1 MKHPVSYLLL
11 VALLVTGGRSAAAQ
25 DAQKTLTA
33 TEKAYVLSK
42 LCTEVKYNF
51 AFYDRLPFDWD
62 SLCVSS
68 LPQLVATPDD
78 DTYIAALQRLFAQLG
93 DGHTYI
99 YAESRGARADWIK
112 PLPMRTKRIGD
123 RVFVT
128 DVRNSELRKRGVE
141 RGCEVVRIN
150 GMAVDEYVERHKRP
164 VLASSTPQWTAFA
177 PYREFELTKAKGSQ
191 VARIEF
197 RDRKG
202 KRFAVESPRNIA
214 WDLPSQTPTF
224 SFEVLPGNIGLLAIR
239 SFMDDDFRE
248 AFDAL
253 YGQILQTDAL
263 IIDLRDNGG
272 GNSAYADYVMRHLTD
287 RPLRQGRWSSPMYV
301 AAHGSWN
308 LPQEWYMET
317 PHDLAPVEGVA
328 PYLRPVAVLVNA
340 TTFSS
345 AENFCVTFRG
355 ARRGKLIGTPTGG
368 STGNPILID
377 AGYGI
382 YACSAPK
389 TNGVS
394 TARFS
399 SAKASCRTSRSRRRP
414 KYSSQDGTSSS
425 NGRCRS
431 SDSEKGTAA
440 FLFPFPANPKQKTP
454 SGEDF
459 IRILSTFAG

>member
-1 MKHPVSYLLL
+1 MKHFVSLLFALLL
-11 VALLVTGGRSAAAQ
+11 AVPVVSAGKGATAPEPP
-25 DAQKTLTA
+25 KMLTTA
-33 TEKAYVLSK
+33 EKAYILST

-62 SLCVSS
+62 SLCLAT
-68 LPQLVATPDD
+68 LPHLAATSDD
-78 DTYIAALQRLFAQLG
+78 ETYITGLKRLFARLG

-99 YAESRGARADWIK
+99 LAESRGDAADWIK
-112 PLPMRTKRIGD
+112 PLPMQTKRVGD

-128 DVRNSELRKRGVE
+128 DVRSSELRKRGVE
-141 RGCEVVRIN
+141 QGCEVVRID
-150 GMAVDEYVERHKRP
+150 GLPVDQYVERRIRP

-202 KRFAVESPRNIA
+202 GRFTVESPRNIA

-239 SFMDDDFRE
+239 SFMDDDFRK

-272 GNSAYADYVMRHLTD
+272 GNSSCADYVMRHLTD

-308 LPQEWYMET
+308 WPQEWYMET
-317 PHDLAPVEGVA
+317 PHDLAPVEGVT
-328 PYLRPVAVLVNA
+328 PYLKPVTVLINA

-368 STGNPILID
+368 STGNPIFID
-377 AGYGI
+377 AGFGI
-382 YACSAPK
+382 YACICTKNEWDADGEVFIGKGIVPDIEVEETPDMFLSGRDPVIERAL
-389 TNGVS
+389 
-394 TARFS
+394 REL
-399 SAKASCRTSRSRRRP
+399 RTV
-414 KYSSQDGTSSS
+414 
-425 NGRCRS
+425 
-431 SDSEKGTAA
+431 E
-440 FLFPFPANPKQKTP
+440 
-454 SGEDF
+454 
-459 IRILSTFAG
+459 